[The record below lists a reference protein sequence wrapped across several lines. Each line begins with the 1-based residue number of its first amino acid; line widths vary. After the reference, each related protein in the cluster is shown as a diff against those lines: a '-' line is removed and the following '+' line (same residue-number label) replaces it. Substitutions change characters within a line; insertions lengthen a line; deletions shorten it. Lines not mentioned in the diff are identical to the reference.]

1 MDSQANVSSS
11 ASTVPLDLIHDQDND
26 FVDEIDE
33 VDRIYF
39 GNIEINFRDDI
50 SYSDL
55 NDEDVED
62 CESDKENVDSN
73 TSNIGVECSEL
84 DLCESEKQTHFMNQ
98 TCNCERLYNK
108 VPCSKMVDNE
118 VLIDYRLSC
127 LEMDKREL
135 DLIIKVQLFA
145 HRNNSTGVD
154 AKKTQRQRKRENNA
168 TIFFQWSPD
177 M

>member
-1 MDSQANVSSS
+1 MDSQASVSSS

-39 GNIEINFRDDI
+39 GNIEINLRDDI

-55 NDEDVED
+55 NDEDDED

-84 DLCESEKQTHFMNQ
+84 DLCESEKQTHFLNQ

-108 VPCSKMVDNE
+108 VPCSKIVDN

-127 LEMDKREL
+127 LEMDKSEL
-135 DLIIKVQLFA
+135 DLIIKVQF
-145 HRNNSTGVD
+145 SICSQ
-154 AKKTQRQRKRENNA
+154 KQ
-168 TIFFQWSPD
+168 
-177 M
+177 

>member
-33 VDRIYF
+33 VNRIYF
-39 GNIEINFRDDI
+39 GNIEIKLRDDI
-50 SYSDL
+50 SYLDL
-55 NDEDVED
+55 NDEDD
-62 CESDKENVDSN
+62 ESDKENIDS

-84 DLCESEKQTHFMNQ
+84 DLCESEKQTHFVNQ
-98 TCNCERLYNK
+98 TCNCERLYNT
-108 VPCSKMVDNE
+108 VPCSKIVDNE
-118 VLIDYRLSC
+118 VLIYYGLSC
-127 LEMDKREL
+127 LEMDKSEHE
-135 DLIIKVQLFA
+135 LIIKVQLFA
-145 HRNNSTGVD
+145 HKNNSTGVD
-154 AKKTQRQRKRENNA
+154 AKKTQRQRKNNA